1 MGCFLVGEGCRMPL
15 NAKQL
20 KQRAKEYVE
29 LEANT
34 KVIDVQFIETF
45 TLFGREDAVLSVT
58 TVDKKFPEWWVVGG
72 DTPMNLYDKKKFG
85 SPDEAF
91 SFHTGLML
99 RMIARQH
106 SDAPEAIGYDAFISH
121 ASEDKE
127 AFVRPLAKKLTAL
140 GFKIWYD
147 EFELKV
153 GDSLRQSIDRGLA
166 VSNYGIVVLSEAF
179 FAKNWPQYELNG
191 LVAREIEGTKV
202 ILPIWYRIDKAT
214 ILQYSPALA
223 DKVALVH
230 PQLSFTRIAA
240 KLAEVLAD

>member
-1 MGCFLVGEGCRMPL
+1 MPL
-15 NAKQL
+15 NTKQL

-34 KVIDVQFIETF
+34 KVTNVEFVETF
-45 TLFGREDAVLSVT
+45 TLFGRQDAVLSVKT
-58 TVDKKFPEWWVVGG
+58 TDKKFPEWWVVGG

-91 SFHTGLML
+91 SFHSGLML
-99 RMIARQH
+99 RMIAQQDK
-106 SDAPEAIGYDAFISH
+106 DAPEAVGYDAFISH

-127 AFVRPLAKKLTAL
+127 GFVRPLAKKLTAL
-140 GFKIWYD
+140 GFKVWYD

-153 GDSLRQSIDRGLA
+153 GDSLRQCIDRGLA
-166 VSNYGIVVLSEAF
+166 VSEYGIVILSEAF

-191 LVAREIEGTKV
+191 LVAREIEGKKV
-202 ILPIWYRIDKAT
+202 ILPVWYGIDKAE
-214 ILQYSPALA
+214 ILKYSPPLA

-230 PQLSFTRIAA
+230 PKLSITKIAA
-240 KLAEVLAD
+240 KLSEVLAE